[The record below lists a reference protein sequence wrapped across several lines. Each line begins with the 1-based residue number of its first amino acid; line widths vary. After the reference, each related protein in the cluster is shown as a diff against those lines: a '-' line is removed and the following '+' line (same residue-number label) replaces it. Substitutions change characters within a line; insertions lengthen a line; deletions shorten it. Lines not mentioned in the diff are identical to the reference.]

1 MGATAHL
8 TLVRTCS
15 GDTKL
20 PGRDGSVDVQLRAGS
35 MYVMSGISRYGL
47 KHGVLDASALG
58 DRVSLTF
65 REVTKKRPWVR
76 PPADVVGPLV
86 RHPAALGCACC
97 RRTPRCGRRDAIDAP
112 AIRPRE
118 RRESFDATRREHAP
132 EIRPPVRIDT
142 SARNRRRAAK
152 RKRKRRAP

>member
-15 GDTKL
+15 SDTKL
-20 PGRDGSVDVQLRAGS
+20 PGKDGSVDVELRAGS

-76 PPADVVGPLV
+76 PPSDIVGPLV
-86 RHPAALGCACC
+86 RHPAALNCACC
-97 RRTPRCGRRDAIDAP
+97 RRAPRCGRRDAIDAV
-112 AIRPRE
+112 IRPRE
-118 RRESFDATRREHAP
+118 RRESFDEVRRAHAP
-132 EIRPPVRIDT
+132 FINPPGRIDT
-142 SARNRRRAAK
+142 SARNRRRAEK
-152 RKRKRRAP
+152 RKRKRMANV

>member
-1 MGATAHL
+1 
-8 TLVRTCS
+8 
-15 GDTKL
+15 
-20 PGRDGSVDVQLRAGS
+20 

-76 PPADVVGPLV
+76 PPADIVGPLV
-86 RHPAALGCACC
+86 RHPAALNCACC
-97 RRTPRCGRRDAIDAP
+97 RRSLQCV
-112 AIRPRE
+112 RPRE
-118 RRESFDATRREHAP
+118 RRESFDEVRRAHAP
-132 EIRPPVRIDT
+132 SINPPGRIDT
-142 SARNRRRAAK
+142 SARNRKRAEK

>member
-1 MGATAHL
+1 
-8 TLVRTCS
+8 
-15 GDTKL
+15 
-20 PGRDGSVDVQLRAGS
+20 

-76 PPADVVGPLV
+76 PPADIVGPLV
-86 RHPAALGCACC
+86 RHPAALNCACC
-97 RRTPRCGRRDAIDAP
+97 RRSSMCV
-112 AIRPRE
+112 RPRE
-118 RRESFDATRREHAP
+118 RRESFDEVRRAHAP
-132 EIRPPVRIDT
+132 FINPPGRIDT
-142 SARNRRRAAK
+142 SARNRRRAEK